1 MEAQPFSTLR
11 VNDRDGLPSIPERE
25 HDEWATAH
33 VEISSGTLTIGYLFV
48 ARSDGERFNAQ
59 DHAVLDGIAAHAG
72 TALGRAALFGRIRD
86 DYAKTLG
93 ALSSTL
99 DVAEHRPAGH
109 STRVMDYA
117 MLIGEELGL
126 PFEDIE
132 QLRFAGLLHDIGK
145 TGVPQEILLKPSKL
159 TAEEYARVQAHAE
172 FGATVVDHIEFL
184 RGLTP
189 VILYHHERWDGEGYP
204 ERLAGDA
211 IPLLARILAVADAYD
226 ALSTRG
232 PGKQRNATL
241 AIARHEIE
249 AGSGVQ
255 FDPRV
260 VVALLSG
267 LDRMV
272 IAGKSGLLAPAD
284 SHGRPDLPA

>member
-1 MEAQPFSTLR
+1 VVR
-11 VNDRDGLPSIPERE
+11 VPSRAV
-25 HDEWATAH
+25 DDWATVH

-48 ARSDGERFNAQ
+48 ARCDGARYNAQ
-59 DHAVLDGIAAHAG
+59 DRAVLDGIAAHAG

-99 DVAEHRPAGH
+99 ESSEHRPSGH
-109 STRVMDYA
+109 ATRVMDYA

-159 TAEEYARVQAHAE
+159 TAEEFARVQAHAE
-172 FGATVVDHIEFL
+172 FGATIVDHIEFL

-189 VILYHHERWDGEGYP
+189 VILHHHERWDGEGYP
-204 ERLAGDA
+204 GKLAGDA
-211 IPLLARILAVADAYD
+211 IPLLARILSVADAFD

-232 PGKQRNATL
+232 RGKQKNSTL

-249 AGSGVQ
+249 AGSGTQ

-260 VVALLSG
+260 VGALMTG

-272 IAGKSGLLAPAD
+272 LAGKSGLLAP
-284 SHGRPDLPA
+284 SESQGRPDLLA